1 MTLDEQLKRIQDRL
15 VRDSGYPYPDNSTT
29 EASLAFAYG
38 LTIGALMFLR
48 REMRDAGRPTP
59 D

>member
-29 EASLAFAYG
+29 EPNLAFAYG

-48 REMRDAGRPTP
+48 REMRDATGK
-59 D
+59 